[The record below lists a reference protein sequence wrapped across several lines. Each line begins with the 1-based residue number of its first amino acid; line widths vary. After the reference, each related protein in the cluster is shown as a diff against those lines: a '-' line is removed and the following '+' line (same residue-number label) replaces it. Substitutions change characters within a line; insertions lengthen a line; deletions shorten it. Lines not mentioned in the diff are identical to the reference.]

1 MNEQE
6 REVIADIF
14 RRLEQVANEPRDA
27 EAERFIAEKLRQ
39 QPYASYAMAQTIF
52 IQERALANLQAEVES
67 LRAEVEESRREPQA
81 SGGILASLFGGGSR
95 PEAPTQRRTASDAPR
110 GASPWGG
117 PSVPREAQG
126 APEARRYGE
135 PPQPTQGP
143 WGNQMGQSRGG
154 GFLQGALST
163 AAGVAG
169 GMMMANALTSAFGG
183 KHGECGCGRWR
194 EGVSCGHQPG
204 RGRWRTTPASRIRST
219 TPRMTTRTLHF
230 DDFGGDGGDDGD
242 WA

>member
-52 IQERALANLQAEVES
+52 IQERALTNLQAEVES
-67 LRAEVEESRREPQA
+67 LGAEVEEARRRAAGERWHSVVA
-81 SGGILASLFGGGSR
+81 FRRRVSTRGAN
-95 PEAPTQRRTASDAPR
+95 QRRTASDASSRGLPVGR
-110 GASPWGG
+110 AFGASGG
-117 PSVPREAQG
+117 
-126 APEARRYGE
+126 ARRSGSARIWWAASIHS
-135 PPQPTQGP
+135 GP

-169 GMMMANALTSAFGG
+169 GMMMANALDQRVRRQARQ
-183 KHGECGCGRWR
+183 CGCGRWR
-194 EGVSCGHQPG
+194 EGGSDRTPARPTESDGRREHHELALRQPG
-204 RGRWRTTPASRIRST
+204 
-219 TPRMTTRTLHF
+219 
-230 DDFGGDGGDDGD
+230 
-242 WA
+242 